1 MLTTDKLRS
10 VLILGKFIK
19 YDFKLTK
26 QYFTGNLAQN
36 WILSALLKQGF
47 PLKETAFGDNVDEKD
62 WMYFY
67 AGDWISSEA
76 HGSMDDDTI

>member
-1 MLTTDKLRS
+1 
-10 VLILGKFIK
+10 
-19 YDFKLTK
+19 
-26 QYFTGNLAQN
+26 LAQN

>member
-1 MLTTDKLRS
+1 MAIKLLQMLTTDKLRS
-10 VLILGKFIK
+10 VLILGKF
-19 YDFKLTK
+19 T
-26 QYFTGNLAQN
+26 N
-36 WILSALLKQGF
+36 ALLKQGF